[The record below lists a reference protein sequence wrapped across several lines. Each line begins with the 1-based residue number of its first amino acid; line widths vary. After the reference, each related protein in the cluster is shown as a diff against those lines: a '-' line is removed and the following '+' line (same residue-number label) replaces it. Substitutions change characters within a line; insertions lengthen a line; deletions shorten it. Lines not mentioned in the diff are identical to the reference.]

1 MTTHLPSV
9 SIVIPAYNEARI
21 IRRCI
26 IAALHQTVAPH
37 EIIVVDNLS
46 TDDTVEVVRD
56 LMGEFPQS
64 GIRLV
69 HQSLHQGII
78 PTRNYGFNAATGDV
92 IGRIDAD
99 SIVDHEWVEAVQTV
113 FADEEVMAATGPVSY
128 HDMPLRKLGLEADNK
143 VRRFVSS
150 LAQDYQF
157 LFGSNMAIRRSAWEA
172 IATEVCYD
180 PDNQM
185 HEDIDMSIHLSQHDL
200 KVVYAPTMVGG
211 MSARRLR
218 DSPKEYRHYVRRFE
232 RTYANHAILN
242 PALRVPMV
250 IYLAIYYPL
259 KALQA
264 LYDKDGET
272 ARINSSQ

>member
-1 MTTHLPSV
+1 MTTQSPSV
-9 SIVIPAYNEARI
+9 SIVIPAYNEALS
-21 IRRCI
+21 IRRCVM
-26 IAALHQTVAPH
+26 AALEQTIPVH

-46 TDDTVEVVRD
+46 TDDTVSIVQD
-56 LMGEFPQS
+56 LMGEFPGR
-64 GIRLV
+64 GIRLI
-69 HQSLHQGII
+69 QQRLDQGII

-99 SIVDHEWVEAVQTV
+99 SVIDPEWVQSVQTV
-113 FADEEVMAATGPVSY
+113 FTDASVMAATGPVSY
-128 HDMPLRKLGLEADNK
+128 HDMPLRKFGLQADRRI
-143 VRRFVSS
+143 RRFVSKLS
-150 LAQDYQF
+150 QDYQF
-157 LFGSNMAIRRSAWEA
+157 LFGSNMAIRRTAWEE

-180 PDNQM
+180 PGNQM
-185 HEDIDMSIHLSQHDL
+185 HEDIDLSIHLSEHGF

-218 DSPKEYRHYVRRFE
+218 DSPKEYRHYVMRFE
-232 RTYANHAILN
+232 RTYANHGIMN

-250 IYLAIYYPL
+250 IYLTIYYPL

-272 ARINSSQ
+272 ARITSEK